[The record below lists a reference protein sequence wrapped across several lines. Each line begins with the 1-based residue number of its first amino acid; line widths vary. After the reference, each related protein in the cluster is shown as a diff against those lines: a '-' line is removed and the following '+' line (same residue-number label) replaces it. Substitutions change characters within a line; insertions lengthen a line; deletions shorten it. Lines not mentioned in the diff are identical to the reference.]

1 MTRNAYG
8 DEFERP
14 MDDDFEHETS
24 GPEQKAAWK
33 ANQNLGS
40 RFGNITPADAYNPQ
54 PKSPSRRDKHRMEVA
69 ARG

>member
-1 MTRNAYG
+1 MSNKNN
-8 DEFERP
+8 
-14 MDDDFEHETS
+14 S
-24 GPEQKAAWK
+24 PEQKAAWE

-40 RFGNITPADAYNPQ
+40 RFGKITPAYAYNPP